1 MDKKKILIGGLVI
14 VGALAYFYFD
24 KKKKE
29 KEALLS
35 GTTGT
40 GYDTA
45 VLVKNNY
52 AVSLKDDTQGSVWIV
67 IDGKKY
73 EVGGTQALI
82 DYGFDPAKY
91 PYEVL
96 SKSELDAIPTGG
108 YITEKRVIVR
118 L

>member
-1 MDKKKILIGGLVI
+1 MVNKKVIYGVGALVVLGVAYYAMKKKKGLVI
-14 VGALAYFYFD
+14 PSSDVP
-24 KKKKE
+24 
-29 KEALLS
+29 
-35 GTTGT
+35 
-40 GYDTA
+40 A
-45 VLVKNNY
+45 VLAKNNY
-52 AVSLKDDTQGSVWIV
+52 PVSLKDDTQGGVWII

-96 SKSELDAIPTGG
+96 SKSELDAIPSGG